1 MKRKTIKDEITYNG
15 IGLHKGE
22 KIEIKLR
29 PVTDYSGITFKRVD
43 LPGDNEIKVSPD
55 NLFELERGTNIRNS
69 SGAMVYTIEHIMSVF
84 HITGI
89 TDLLVEINGNELP
102 IMDGSSVIFIEKI
115 KYDN

>member
-55 NLFELERGTNIRNS
+55 NLFELPEDFGYNNSQKFYCFAIPVCILRLFEIRN
-69 SGAMVYTIEHIMSVF
+69 Y
-84 HITGI
+84 
-89 TDLLVEINGNELP
+89 DLAV
-102 IMDGSSVIFIEKI
+102 
-115 KYDN
+115 